1 MAEGG
6 SGFGDELVRQMRDRK
21 PRWDESSDDTDDVDT
36 ESTDLEYD
44 DVFPVVDTHGLMSPG
59 SQNYDVPTSPSGT
72 PWELLHPDALYA
84 HPRCPPKRA
93 VVPGGGARPKVS
105 AFSARLQYVGRQSF
119 GDRETRQLTGA
130 QFSSESE
137 HEYAEIPERTT
148 TRPVESGDKRNFT
161 SGRRGAISGPSST
174 KPSHGAG
181 LTRKTKT
188 SLSVSL
194 KNLLRIKD
202 DDAKVDV
209 PRPVTVPVHL
219 MQPHPMTEYRNA
231 FLIYLEGVMGVGKT
245 TLLNSMTGMVP
256 QENVLS
262 CPEPM
267 KFWTCVYSN
276 CLKEQ
281 RSIVKQGTHG
291 KLITSAR
298 VYACQSKFALPFRAT
313 AAGIGRNLQP
323 WLVGNGST
331 KPANWIVFDRHLLS
345 ATVVFPL
352 VHVKYN
358 RLTPDHLFQ
367 ILSLFSAHDGD
378 VVVLLTLNS
387 SEAHRRIQSRGRK
400 EEKGITQNYLRQV
413 AWAYHAVF
421 CTWVMMQYLTPEQMV
436 QLCVQTVSI
445 EDICNMNSRL
455 THRFLTLTKLHE
467 QSMIPMVA
475 EMLVSVKEHVTLM
488 EVCLGLFKELRKLQI
503 LIVDAGEHLD
513 DACGLWGNI
522 YGQVMSNEAIK
533 PRAVNWPALESYI
546 QTLTKLEGNGAY

>member
-6 SGFGDELVRQMRDRK
+6 SDFTEELVRQMRARK
-21 PRWDESSDDTDDVDT
+21 PRWDESSDETDDVDT
-36 ESTDLEYD
+36 ESTDLD
-44 DVFPVVDTHGLMSPG
+44 DDEVFPVAEARGPLRPG
-59 SQNYDVPTSPSGT
+59 NQNYDTPPSPSGT
-72 PWELLHPDALYA
+72 PWELLHPDELYA
-84 HPRCPPKRA
+84 HPRCPPRRA
-93 VVPGGGARPKVS
+93 AAPGGGARPKVS
-105 AFSARLQYVGRQSF
+105 AFSARLQYVGRQSLD
-119 GDRETRQLTGA
+119 DRETRQLTSA
-130 QFSSESE
+130 QFSSGSE
-137 HEYAEIPERTT
+137 HDYAEIPDY
-148 TRPVESGDKRNFT
+148 PVRQVGSGGKGQAT
-161 SGRRGAISGPSST
+161 SGRRGGISGPSSS

-194 KNLLRIKD
+194 RNLLRIKD
-202 DDAKVDV
+202 DDSKVRG
-209 PRPVTVPVHL
+209 PSPVTVPVHL

-245 TLLNSMTGMVP
+245 TLLNSMTGVVP

-281 RSIVKQGTHG
+281 RSIVKQGAGG
-291 KLITSAR
+291 KSITSAR
-298 VYACQSKFALPFRAT
+298 MYACQSKFALPFRAT
-313 AAGIGRNLQP
+313 SAGVGRNLQP
-323 WLVGNGST
+323 WLVGNGGT

-358 RLTPDHLFQ
+358 RLAPDHLFQ
-367 ILSLFSAHDGD
+367 IISLFSAHDSD
-378 VVVLLTLNS
+378 VVVLLTLSS

-467 QSMIPMVA
+467 QSMIPMVS
-475 EMLVSVKEHVTLM
+475 EMLATVREHVTLM
-488 EVCLGLFKELRKLQI
+488 EVCLGFFKELRKLQI
-503 LIVDAGEHLD
+503 LIVDAGEYQD

-546 QTLTKLEGNGAY
+546 QTLNNLESNEAH